1 MYLAPVSMYV
11 HLYAGT
17 RMLIDLDAPFVK
29 QTFRNRALI
38 AAENGALPLTVPVV
52 HSGGARQA
60 MRDVR
65 ISDHGNWRR
74 MHWNAIVS
82 AYKKSPFFDY
92 YADDFRP
99 FYEKRYDFLVDFNM
113 QLHDTVCGLLG
124 LERETAALGS
134 VENSGHNID
143 VRPLAEPSAETAA
156 VITTGE
162 PILALR
168 PPAPIIPPKLAKA
181 VAAIAIPSARQRKPP
196 GKAEL
201 AVKDALP
208 PFATTV
214 RRVPRQT
221 AAFPAEAL
229 LWYIPPTTTLK
240 ISTIPERAFATERSS
255 VT

>member
-11 HLYAGT
+11 HLYAGS

-52 HSGGARQA
+52 HNGGVKQA

-143 VRPLAEPSAETAA
+143 VRPLAEPSAE
-156 VITTGE
+156 
-162 PILALR
+162 
-168 PPAPIIPPKLAKA
+168 A
-181 VAAIAIPSARQRKPP
+181 VAAPRHYYQVFEQRNGFLPNLSIADLLFNMGPEGLITLRDT
-196 GKAEL
+196 AECL
-201 AVKDALP
+201 N
-208 PFATTV
+208 
-214 RRVPRQT
+214 
-221 AAFPAEAL
+221 
-229 LWYIPPTTTLK
+229 
-240 ISTIPERAFATERSS
+240 S
-255 VT
+255 VNK